1 MANARSYIESWRL
14 SRLFPQL
21 TELGMVSQQDLLD
34 LDPDDYKF
42 IEMRPLEVGA
52 TCTNCR
58 KLSPPCVVFIQYST
72 NIEGMPLLK

>member
-1 MANARSYIESWRL
+1 
-14 SRLFPQL
+14 
-21 TELGMVSQQDLLD
+21 MVSQQDLLD

-72 NIEGMPLLK
+72 NIEGMPLLKKKTIFQLLPCPFLMSLLPHHG